1 MKRVILSFILL
12 IFTLSTALGQSLTA
26 KFESVD
32 GYYRLTFTASSSD
45 ASQFVPPSL
54 SGVFDVLSGPSES
67 TFSSY
72 QFVNGKASHQSSKSF
87 TYILSAKQS
96 GRVTIGSATVRIG
109 GRTLRSRPLTA
120 QIRAG
125 GGSTSRHS
133 SGSTTSH
140 SSRSAGTGDANLQ
153 QAGSAVTG
161 RDLFIDVTP
170 SRRRIR
176 EQEVVLLT
184 YRVHARAGV
193 GLANTQLT
201 AKPDFKGLISQEIP
215 LPGNQIQTNI
225 EHRGGTIY
233 RTGTILQYVIFPQQ
247 SGPLTIPSITFD
259 CTVIQQDHTLD
270 LADAFFNGG
279 GNIGVQVRRKVAP
292 LTLQVDPLPTP
303 KPAGFSGAVGKF
315 SLEGRVLNP
324 TTRTGDVLTYR
335 LTLTGLGNLKLITPP
350 KVNFPSDF
358 DTYDPKTG
366 EQTKVTANGLD
377 GRLTFDYTFVPRN
390 KGDYTL
396 PPVDFVYFDTSSGA
410 YRTLRTAPVKLH
422 ITQGTR
428 SNEDVDR
435 QLALLKS
442 DIRPIHS
449 EAFGTAALLDNL
461 APDRAGGLVA
471 TLLTLA
477 VLIGLTVFIRRQGKA
492 TQSLPARKRKALK
505 AARAQLAKAE
515 PLLESGSADE
525 CYRLISLALT
535 NYLCTV
541 YDLTPAACTPDNLRI
556 VLPSHGMA
564 SESVNL
570 FTEVIDGC
578 TTARFAPGGNTLRHP
593 LFDKARQALDSI
605 R

>member
-1 MKRVILSFILL
+1 M
-12 IFTLSTALGQSLTA
+12 GQSLTA
-26 KFESVD
+26 KLESVD
-32 GYYRLTFTASSSD
+32 GYYRLTFTATSSD
-45 ASQFVPPSL
+45 ATQFVPPSL
-54 SGVFDVLSGPSES
+54 SSVFDVLSGPSES

-72 QFVNGKASHQSSKSF
+72 QFVNGRASHESSKSY

-109 GRTLRSRPLTA
+109 NRTLRSRPLSA

-125 GGSTSRHS
+125 GGNT
-133 SGSTTSH
+133 
-140 SSRSAGTGDANLQ
+140 SSRSNGSASSRGSSTAGADNEALQ

-176 EQEVVLLT
+176 EQEAILLT

-193 GLANTQLT
+193 GLSNTQLT
-201 AKPDFKGLISQEIP
+201 SKPDFKGLISQEIP
-215 LPGNQIQTNI
+215 IPGNQIQTNI
-225 EHRGGTIY
+225 EHRGGTTY
-233 RTGTILQYVIFPQQ
+233 RTGIILQYVIFPQQ

-292 LTLQVDPLPTP
+292 LTLQVDPLPMP

-315 SLEGRVLNP
+315 ALEGHVLNP
-324 TTRTGDVLTYR
+324 ATRTGDVLTYR

-350 KVNFPSDF
+350 KVSFPSDF

-396 PPVDFVYFDTSSGA
+396 PPVEFVYFDTTTGA

-428 SNEDVDR
+428 SNDDVDR

-442 DIRPIHS
+442 DIRTIH
-449 EAFGTAALLDNL
+449 AGTANCPSFIDRL
-461 APDRAGGLVA
+461 APDRAGGILA
-471 TLLTLA
+471 TILTLGI
-477 VLIGLTVFIRRQGKA
+477 LIAMTILVRRGGKGM
-492 TQSLPARKRKALK
+492 QNLPARKRKALK
-505 AARAQLAKAE
+505 EAKAELAKAE
-515 PLLESGSADE
+515 PLLKGENANE

-535 NYLCTV
+535 NYLRTV
-541 YDLTPAACTPDNLRI
+541 YSLTPTACTADNLRT
-556 VLPSHGMA
+556 VLPTKGVRPEIIDLIA
-564 SESVNL
+564 
-570 FTEVIDGC
+570 EVIDGC
-578 TTARFAPGGNTLRHP
+578 TTARFAPMSDNQRTQLYN
-593 LFDKARQALDSI
+593 KALQAIDGLGQ
-605 R
+605 